1 MDDAS
6 YECAVQL
13 SRGDW
18 PLLATI
24 DLSYNSIGADGGAQ
38 LAVADWP
45 YLKHLCLHANKSE
58 YCGCIV
64 ARHIQ
69 MTTHVEPDFTLG

>member
-1 MDDAS
+1 MN
-6 YECAVQL
+6 VQL
-13 SRGDW
+13 IRGDW

-24 DLSYNSIGADGGAQ
+24 DLSYNYIGADGGAQ

-45 YLKHLCLHANKSE
+45 HLEHLCLHANKPE

-64 ARHIQ
+64 ARHTQ
-69 MTTHVEPDFTLG
+69 MTTHVDPEFALC